1 MDKKTKKRIDVLQKK
16 RTKLRN
22 ELSVVRKF
30 TDDPADI
37 PRLEKE
43 IADIEAELETLKGG

>member
-1 MDKKTKKRIDVLQKK
+1 MDKKAKKRIEVLQKK

-30 TDDPADI
+30 PDDPADI

-43 IADIEAELETLKGG
+43 IADIEAELEKLKKS

>member
-1 MDKKTKKRIDVLQKK
+1 MDRKSKKRLEVLQKK

-30 TDDPADI
+30 TDDPAEI
-37 PRLEKE
+37 PRLE
-43 IADIEAELETLKGG
+43 AELKAVEDEIEQIKGS